1 MNQVRIPWAA
11 WYGDGS
17 ITIDFPDSWQVGVCN
32 MKGGTDI
39 GDDGIR
45 EALARPFGAAPL
57 RESASGRR
65 SAAILVDDL
74 SRPTPAFRLLP
85 YVLEELEAAG
95 IGEDQ
100 VKIIAALAAHRPM
113 TRQDFIK
120 KVGLD
125 IVDRMQVL
133 NHNAYENL
141 EFLGYSSRGIPI
153 FVNRDMMSCEVKIAL
168 GMITPRGAMFGG
180 GAKLLIPGA
189 CGQQTIMLNHRY
201 IHENFREHLAEV
213 ARKAGLDYIVNP
225 LLNPALEII
234 GLVSG
239 EPEEAF
245 KKGCELGRDLYA
257 TPIPDEIDIGVF
269 NAFPKDTELCQ
280 APLALVPL
288 TSTVKNPLRESST
301 IVICSASPEGLGW
314 HSVLG
319 PGTALGGQPG
329 RQKHRTILFSP
340 GVNRWDC
347 VAKFGKDTAH
357 CRTWAEVVSLLQEFH
372 GEKARVAVF
381 PAGALQLAAE

>member
-1 MNQVRIPWAA
+1 
-11 WYGDGS
+11 
-17 ITIDFPDSWQVGVCN
+17 
-32 MKGGTDI
+32 
-39 GDDGIR
+39 
-45 EALARPFGAAPL
+45 
-57 RESASGRR
+57 
-65 SAAILVDDL
+65 
-74 SRPTPAFRLLP
+74 
-85 YVLEELEAAG
+85 
-95 IGEDQ
+95 
-100 VKIIAALAAHRPM
+100 
-113 TRQDFIK
+113 
-120 KVGLD
+120 
-125 IVDRMQVL
+125 
-133 NHNAYENL
+133 
-141 EFLGYSSRGIPI
+141 
-153 FVNRDMMSCEVKIAL
+153 
-168 GMITPRGAMFGG
+168 
-180 GAKLLIPGA
+180 
-189 CGQQTIMLNHRY
+189 
-201 IHENFREHLAEV
+201 
-213 ARKAGLDYIVNP
+213 
-225 LLNPALEII
+225 
-234 GLVSG
+234 
-239 EPEEAF
+239 
-245 KKGCELGRDLYA
+245 LGRDLYA